1 MCAAIIALMLT
12 IASQAA
18 ADCGNPCDNDW
29 WKTATTADVQA
40 ELDADV
46 MARDE
51 DGDTPL
57 HKAASFG
64 TSANI
69 QALLAAGADVMARS
83 ENGARCT
90 VLPNV

>member
-1 MCAAIIALMLT
+1 M
-12 IASQAA
+12 
-18 ADCGNPCDNDW
+18 
-29 WKTATTADVQA
+29 QA

-64 TSANI
+64 TSANM
-69 QALLAAGADVMARS
+69 QALLAAGADGKAKM
-83 ENGARCT
+83 
-90 VLPNV
+90 L